1 MIKRPGAIQFSG
13 KPASIVGVDLTVG
26 QTASAFRCLRQ
37 DWSVYRPLTLLKK
50 QVKIIAAVPSLDTAV
65 CDRETRRFN
74 EEAANLSELISILV
88 ISADLPFAQKR
99 WCGAAGIDRLEVVS
113 DHRWLD
119 FGKKYACLI
128 WEPGILRRAIFVLD
142 ANNQI
147 RYAAYMPKLGDEPDY
162 AAVLAAARSLL

>member
-13 KPASIVGVDLTVG
+13 KPASIIGADLNVG
-26 QTASAFRCLRQ
+26 QTAPGFRCLRQ
-37 DWSVYRPLTLLKK
+37 DWSAYRPLTTLKDK
-50 QVKIIAAVPSLDTAV
+50 VKIIASVPSLDTAV

-74 EEAANLSELISILV
+74 EEAAHLSDRIAILV

-119 FGKKYACLI
+119 FGKKFACLI

-142 ANNQI
+142 SNNRI
-147 RYAAYMPKLGDEPDY
+147 HYAAYMPKLGDEPDY
-162 AAVLAAARSLL
+162 SVVLEAARSLV